1 MLFVFCVS
9 FTLVFSYRRFY
20 TYGLVVL
27 FVSFFGLFLCV
38 DPRQFGHSGGYGED
52 DQPAEA
58 GWPGGFLFP

>member
-1 MLFVFCVS
+1 M
-9 FTLVFSYRRFY
+9 
-20 TYGLVVL
+20 YGLVVL